1 MMRFVILALALLAAS
16 SPSPAKMTSV
26 DGTFVFHKR
35 SVLMSQ
41 TVTRNALVHALPKAQ
56 RRLLVIND
64 LTDDDN
70 DDAPGPDE
78 LDLQVLYRRPEVV
91 DVPDRKP
98 HEDDVE
104 LSDYVRVRLAVARAR
119 AVQAHRARSS
129 TT

>member
-16 SPSPAKMTSV
+16 SPSLAKMTSV
-26 DGTFVFHKR
+26 DGTFVYHKR

-56 RRLLVIND
+56 RRLLTLNE
-64 LTDDDN
+64 LTDDDD

-78 LDLQVLYRRPEVV
+78 LDLQVSYRRPEVV

-104 LSDYVRVRLAVARAR
+104 LSDYIRVRLAVARAR
-119 AVQAHRARSS
+119 AVQAHRARFS

>member
-41 TVTRNALVHALPKAQ
+41 TVTKNALVHALPKAQ

-119 AVQAHRARSS
+119 AVQAHRARFS

>member
-16 SPSPAKMTSV
+16 SPSPAKTTSM

-35 SVLMSQ
+35 SVLMSR

-56 RRLLVIND
+56 RRLLTLNE
-64 LTDDDN
+64 LTDDDD

-78 LDLQVLYRRPEVV
+78 LDLQVSYRRPEVV
-91 DVPDRKP
+91 DVPDRKT
-98 HEDDVE
+98 HDDLE

-119 AVQAHRARSS
+119 AVQAHRARFS

>member
-16 SPSPAKMTSV
+16 SPSPAKTTSV

-35 SVLMSQ
+35 SVLMSR

-56 RRLLVIND
+56 RRLLTLNE

-78 LDLQVLYRRPEVV
+78 LDLQVLYRRPEVAP
-91 DVPDRKP
+91 VPERKAQ
-98 HEDDVE
+98 DDLE
-104 LSDYVRVRLAVARAR
+104 LSDYIRVRLAVARAR

>member
-16 SPSPAKMTSV
+16 SPSPAKTTSM

-35 SVLMSQ
+35 SVLMSR

-56 RRLLVIND
+56 RRLLTLNE

-70 DDAPGPDE
+70 DDAPGPEE
-78 LDLQVLYRRPEVV
+78 LDLQVLYRRPEVAP
-91 DVPDRKP
+91 VPDRKKS
-98 HEDDVE
+98 DDLE
-104 LSDYVRVRLAVARAR
+104 LSDYIRVRLAVARAR

>member
-16 SPSPAKMTSV
+16 SPSPAKTTSM

-35 SVLMSQ
+35 SVLMSR

-56 RRLLVIND
+56 RRLLTLNE

-70 DDAPGPDE
+70 DDAPGPEE

-91 DVPDRKP
+91 DVPDQKK
-98 HEDDVE
+98 HDDLE

-119 AVQAHRARSS
+119 AVQAHRARFG

>member
-1 MMRFVILALALLAAS
+1 MKKLAVLVATVFLALS
-16 SPSPAKMTSV
+16 QSQAKMTSV
-26 DGTFVFHKR
+26 ERTFIFHKR

-41 TVTRNALVHALPKAQ
+41 TVTRNVLVHALPKAQ
-56 RRLLVIND
+56 RRLIALNE

-70 DDAPGPDE
+70 DDAPGPEE
-78 LDLQVLYRRPEVV
+78 LDLQVSYRRPEVV
-91 DVPDRKP
+91 DVPDRRP
-98 HEDDVE
+98 HDDDVE

>member
-56 RRLLVIND
+56 RRLLTLNE

-78 LDLQVLYRRPEVV
+78 LDLQVLYRRPEVAP
-91 DVPDRKP
+91 VPERKAQ
-98 HEDDVE
+98 DDLE
-104 LSDYVRVRLAVARAR
+104 LSDYIRVRLAVARAR

>member
-16 SPSPAKMTSV
+16 SPSQAKMTSV
-26 DGTFVFHKR
+26 ERTFIFHKR
-35 SVLMSQ
+35 SVLMSR

-56 RRLLVIND
+56 RRLLTLNE

-91 DVPDRKP
+91 PVPERKAQ
-98 HEDDVE
+98 DDLE
-104 LSDYVRVRLAVARAR
+104 LSDYVKIRLAVARAR
-119 AVQAHRARSS
+119 AVQAHRARFSA
-129 TT
+129 T

>member
-1 MMRFVILALALLAAS
+1 MKKLAALVLFAILGLS
-16 SPSPAKMTSV
+16 TSQAKTSPV
-26 DGTFVFHKR
+26 DRAFLSHKL

-41 TVTRNALVHALPKAQ
+41 TVTKNALVHALPKAQ

-64 LTDDDN
+64 LTDDDD

-78 LDLQVLYRRPEVV
+78 LDLQVMYRRPEVV
-91 DVPDRKP
+91 DLPDRRP
-98 HEDDVE
+98 HELDVE

-119 AVQAHRARSS
+119 AVQAHRAKFS

>member
-16 SPSPAKMTSV
+16 SPSLAKMTSV
-26 DGTFVFHKR
+26 DGTFVYHKR

-56 RRLLVIND
+56 RRLLTLNE
-64 LTDDDN
+64 LTDDDD

-78 LDLQVLYRRPEVV
+78 LDLQVSYRRPEVV

-119 AVQAHRARSS
+119 AVQAHRAQFS

>member
-1 MMRFVILALALLAAS
+1 
-16 SPSPAKMTSV
+16 MTSV
-26 DGTFVFHKR
+26 ERTFIFHKR

-41 TVTRNALVHALPKAQ
+41 TATRNALVHALPKAQ
-56 RRLLVIND
+56 RRLITLNE

-78 LDLQVLYRRPEVV
+78 LDLQVSYRRPEVV
-91 DVPDRKP
+91 PVPERKAQ
-98 HEDDVE
+98 DDLE

-119 AVQAHRARSS
+119 AVQAHKAKFS

>member
-35 SVLMSQ
+35 SVLMSR

-56 RRLLVIND
+56 RRLLTLNE

-78 LDLQVLYRRPEVV
+78 LDLQVMYRRPEVV
-91 DVPDRKP
+91 HLPDRKP
-98 HEDDVE
+98 HDDLE
-104 LSDYVRVRLAVARAR
+104 LSDYIKIRLAVARAR
-119 AVQAHRARSS
+119 AVQAHRAQFS

>member
-26 DGTFVFHKR
+26 DGTFVYHKR

-56 RRLLVIND
+56 RRLLTLNE

-91 DVPDRKP
+91 LAPERRA
-98 HEDDVE
+98 HDDDLE
-104 LSDYVRVRLAVARAR
+104 LSDYVCVRLAVARAR
-119 AVQAHRARSS
+119 AVQAHRARFS

>member
-1 MMRFVILALALLAAS
+1 MMRFVILALTLMAVL
-16 SPSPAKMTSV
+16 SPSQAKMTSV
-26 DGTFVFHKR
+26 ERTFIFHKR

-56 RRLLVIND
+56 RRLVALNE

-70 DDAPGPDE
+70 DDAPGPEE
-78 LDLQVLYRRPEVV
+78 LDLQVSYRRPEVV
-91 DVPDRKP
+91 DVPDRRP

-104 LSDYVRVRLAVARAR
+104 LSDYVRIRLAVARAR

>member
-16 SPSPAKMTSV
+16 SPSPAKTTSV

-56 RRLLVIND
+56 RRLLTLNE

-78 LDLQVLYRRPEVV
+78 LDLQVLYRRPEVAP
-91 DVPDRKP
+91 VPERKAQ
-98 HEDDVE
+98 DDLE
-104 LSDYVRVRLAVARAR
+104 LSDYIRVRLAVARAR

>member
-16 SPSPAKMTSV
+16 SPSPAKTTSV
-26 DGTFVFHKR
+26 DGTFVYHKR
-35 SVLMSQ
+35 SVLMSR
-41 TVTRNALVHALPKAQ
+41 TVTRSALVHALPKAQ
-56 RRLLVIND
+56 RRLLTLNE

-91 DVPDRKP
+91 LAPERRAQ
-98 HEDDVE
+98 DDLE
-104 LSDYVRVRLAVARAR
+104 LSDYIKIRLAVARAR
-119 AVQAHRARSS
+119 AVQAHRARFS